1 MCIVT
6 RGELDMSVDQLRC
19 DAGPE
24 LDMVIVDTCTIDTRC
39 VGDVAVVHIAGVV
52 DMTTVPTVK
61 AKLMRAVMGEM
72 TAVVVD
78 MTNVGFLACAG
89 LQMLV
94 ETRDMARACQVGLRF
109 AVRCRA
115 VLRPMEITGLLEGFL
130 VHRSVSSALAALTPL
145 PPPPAGANQAG
156 PNADHLNSAVCG
168 EPAQRVDHGP
178 GGRLCLAIVEN
189 HAEAGRDKVGAPDVG
204 GREAVTRAAARP
216 MILPPAAA
224 GPSVIPVFL

>member
-1 MCIVT
+1 
-6 RGELDMSVDQLRC
+6 MSIDQFRS
-19 DAGPE
+19 DADPE
-24 LDMVIVDTCTIDTRC
+24 VGMAIVDTCTIDTRC
-39 VGDVAVVHIAGVV
+39 VGDVAVVHIEGVV

-109 AVRCRA
+109 AVRSRA

-130 VHRSVSSALAALTPL
+130 VHRSVSSALAALAPL
-145 PPPPAGANQAG
+145 PPPRAGADQAG
-156 PNADHLNSAVCG
+156 LNAG
-168 EPAQRVDHGP
+168 EPAQRVDHARVGH
-178 GGRLCLAIVEN
+178 LCLAIAED
-189 HAEAGRDKVGAPDVG
+189 HAEVGQDKVGAPEVD
-204 GREAVTRAAARP
+204 GREAITRAVAGSM
-216 MILPPAAA
+216 MIPPAIA
-224 GPSVIPVFL
+224 GPSAIPIFP